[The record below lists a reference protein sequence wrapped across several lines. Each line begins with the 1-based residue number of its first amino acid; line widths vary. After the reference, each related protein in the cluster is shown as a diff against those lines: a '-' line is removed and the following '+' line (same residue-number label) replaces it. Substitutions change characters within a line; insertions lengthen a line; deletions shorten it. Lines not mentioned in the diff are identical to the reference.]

1 MIKKLYEMVLVF
13 KEYILF
19 ALFVCISLALLTTND
34 GQQMRAVRSIAVVTV
49 GFLQDSFTFIPDFF
63 NLRRENKALLEMN
76 MNLSD
81 EISRLREARL
91 ENIRLRDMIGL
102 KQARKG
108 RLLAA
113 NVVGKTFELLRNT
126 VTLDVGVNDG
136 VRTNVPIVSPSG
148 LVGKIVATS
157 NGYSVGQILLNK
169 EVRVSAKDQ
178 RSRVDGIIQWD
189 GGTYLKF
196 NNVVKTM
203 DVREGDVIVTSS
215 YSSIYPGGIE
225 IGVVASTRVLPGSL
239 FQAIDVAP
247 GVDFTRLEEAF
258 IIITPLDTNRS
269 AVEARSLEEHW

>member
-81 EISRLREARL
+81 EINRLREARL
-91 ENIRLRDMIGL
+91 ENIRLRDMIRL
-102 KQARKG
+102 KQASKG

-113 NVVGKTFELLRNT
+113 NVVGKTLELLRNT
-126 VTLDVGVNDG
+126 VTLDVGVGDG

-148 LVGKIVATS
+148 LVGKVVATS

-189 GGTYLKF
+189 GGTYLQF
-196 NNVVKTM
+196 SNVVKTM

-225 IGVVASTRVLPGSL
+225 IGIVASTRLLPGSL

-247 GVDFTRLEEAF
+247 AVDFTRLEEAF
-258 IIITPLDTNRS
+258 IIISPLDTSRS